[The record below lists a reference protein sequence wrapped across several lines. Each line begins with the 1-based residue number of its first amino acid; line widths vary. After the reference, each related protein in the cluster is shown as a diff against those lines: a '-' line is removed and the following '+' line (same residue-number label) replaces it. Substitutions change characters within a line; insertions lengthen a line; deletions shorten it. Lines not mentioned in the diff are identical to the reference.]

1 MAFVFALV
9 SFLLANW
16 FARIPAVQLELGLS
30 HGDLGLALVG
40 LSLGTVA
47 AMLASG
53 RLVARLGAG
62 RVTWWAV
69 LALCVVAPTPALAWS
84 WASLTAALGLL
95 GLVNGLATV
104 AANAEAAAVEAR
116 SGGVPMMVSFHAM
129 FSLGGV
135 AGAATG
141 GLAAGVGLGPL
152 AHLLLLGSAGALAV
166 LGRRGTLD
174 PAPPPTFADAA
185 PVVAL
190 PRGPLLGL
198 ALVCFATMLGEG
210 AASDWS
216 AVLLARE
223 LGAGP
228 LAAGL
233 GYVLFAAGM
242 TVGRLNGDALC
253 RRLGEVAVVRGGAF
267 LAASGLAVGLAV
279 GHPLAAGLG
288 FACLGLGLAGIV
300 PIAIRR
306 AASVP
311 GLAPGVGVAAVAGLG
326 FTGFLAG
333 PPVVGLLAEQ
343 VGLAAALGV
352 VPALALGVGLAARRV
367 LQTSPATGRV
377 VASAP

>member
-1 MAFVFALV
+1 
-9 SFLLANW
+9 
-16 FARIPAVQLELGLS
+16 LS

-40 LSLGTVA
+40 LSLGTVV

-53 RLVARLGAG
+53 RLVVRLGAG
-62 RVTWWAV
+62 RVTWWSV
-69 LALCVVAPTPALAWS
+69 LALCAAAPAPALAG
-84 WASLTAALGLL
+84 SLATLAAALGLL

-104 AANAEAAAVEAR
+104 AANAEAAAVEADA
-116 SGGVPMMVSFHAM
+116 GVSMMVSFHAM
-129 FSLGGV
+129 FSIGGV
-135 AGAATG
+135 AGAAAG
-141 GLAAGVGLGPL
+141 SLAAAGLGPL

-166 LGRRGTLD
+166 LSRRGTLG
-174 PAPPPTFADAA
+174 PAPPVPPDTAAA
-185 PVVAL
+185 PVIAL

-223 LGAGP
+223 LGAGQ

-242 TVGRLNGDALC
+242 TAGRLRGDALC
-253 RRLGEVAVVRGGAF
+253 RRFGEVAVVRGGALF
-267 LAASGLAVGLAV
+267 AAAGLGLGLAL
-279 GHPLAAGLG
+279 GHPLAAALG

-306 AASVP
+306 AAAVP
-311 GLAPGVGVAAVAGLG
+311 GLAPGVGVAAVACLG

-333 PPVVGLLAEQ
+333 PPLIGLLAEGA
-343 VGLAAALGV
+343 VLAAALGI
-352 VPALALGVGLAARRV
+352 VPVLALGVVLAAGRV
-367 LQTSPATGRV
+367 LRAASPAAATSG
-377 VASAP
+377 VAESAS

>member
-1 MAFVFALV
+1 MALVFALV

-16 FARIPAVQLELGLS
+16 FARIPAAQAELSLS
-30 HGDLGLALVG
+30 HGELGLALTG
-40 LSLGTVA
+40 LSLGTVV

-53 RLVARLGAG
+53 RLVAWLGAG
-62 RVTWWAV
+62 RVTWWAA
-69 LALCVVAPTPALAWS
+69 LALCVVAPAPALAG
-84 WASLTAALGLL
+84 SLATLAAALALL
-95 GLVNGLATV
+95 GLVNGIATV
-104 AANAEAAAVEAR
+104 AANAEAAAVEADA
-116 SGGVPMMVSFHAM
+116 GGAPMMVSFHAM

-141 GLAAGVGLGPL
+141 SLAAASGLGPL
-152 AHLLLLGSAGALAV
+152 PHLVLLGSVGALAV
-166 LGRRGTLD
+166 LARRGTLD
-174 PAPPPTFADAA
+174 AAPSPPVTDAA
-185 PVVAL
+185 AAPAVAL

-228 LAAGL
+228 SAAGL

-242 TVGRLNGDALC
+242 TLARLNGDALT
-253 RRLGEVAVVRGGAF
+253 RRLGEVRVVRGGAL
-267 LAASGLAVGLAV
+267 LAASGLGLGLAV
-279 GHPLAAGLG
+279 GHPLAAALG

-306 AASVP
+306 AAAVP

-333 PPVVGLLAEQ
+333 PPVVGFLAEA
-343 VGLAAALGV
+343 VGLSLALGI
-352 VPALALGVGLAARRV
+352 VPALALGVALAAGRV
-367 LQTSPATGRV
+367 LRAASPR
-377 VASAP
+377 